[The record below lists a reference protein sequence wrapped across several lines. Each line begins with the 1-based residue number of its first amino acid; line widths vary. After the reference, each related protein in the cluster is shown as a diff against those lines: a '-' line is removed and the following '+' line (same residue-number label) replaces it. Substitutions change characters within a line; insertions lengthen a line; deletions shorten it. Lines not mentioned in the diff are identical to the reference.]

1 LSLWRPR
8 FRSRLYRLR
17 RYRHI
22 VAVLMKYGLE
32 EVADALRSRVFVRL
46 GERVAPLRVKRA
58 AEGRT
63 RPERL
68 RLALEELGP
77 TFIKFGQLL
86 STRPDVIPPE
96 YVHELEHLQDQVKPE
111 PPERIRGEVEGEL
124 NGRLDEIFQ
133 SFDPAPLAA
142 GSIAQVHHAVTRE
155 GDVVAVKVRR
165 PEIVRIIQA
174 EAEILEELVGILKLT
189 LFEPDSIDP
198 RQMVDELVEA
208 VSRETDLANERRNLQ
223 RFSREFAGDPTVHIP
238 RVYEQYCTPA
248 ILTMEFIDG
257 IKPSS
262 CGALVEH
269 GLDCQVVAKRGADFV
284 LRQMFEKGFFH
295 TDPHPGNFFLLPD
308 NVLAPIDFGQVA
320 RLSAQDRRL
329 FGELIQAIV
338 DNDPTLTVRALE
350 RRDMIPDGTDLSKL
364 TAGAEQLIDM
374 YQSMPLRSI
383 PFGTIVTQTF
393 DLFRSNHIRL
403 PAQFTLMLK
412 ALATIESFARTLDPD
427 FSIIGALRVF
437 SRRFILAD
445 LEPRQVVRYLRRT
458 LQDTADLAA
467 RLPDDLNVILRR
479 VRQGKFQVH
488 IQHEHLENLIKT
500 IDRSSNRISF
510 ALIIAGLVV
519 ASSML
524 VPQQGTVLGLGV
536 QTMGVLGYV
545 IAAIFGIWLIIS
557 ILRSGRL

>member
-1 LSLWRPR
+1 
-8 FRSRLYRLR
+8 
-17 RYRHI
+17 

-142 GSIAQVHHAVTRE
+142 GSIAQVHRAVTRE

-262 CGALVEH
+262 CAALVEH
-269 GLDCQVVAKRGADFV
+269 GLNCQVVAKRGADFV

-458 LQDTADLAA
+458 LQDTADLAS

>member
-133 SFDPAPLAA
+133 SFDPTPLAA

-262 CGALVEH
+262 CAALVEH
-269 GLDCQVVAKRGADFV
+269 GLNCQVVAKRGADFV

>member
-142 GSIAQVHHAVTRE
+142 GSIAQVHRAVTRE

-262 CGALVEH
+262 CAALVEH
-269 GLDCQVVAKRGADFV
+269 GLNCQVVAKRGADFV

-458 LQDTADLAA
+458 LQDTADLAS

-500 IDRSSNRISF
+500 FDRSSNRISF

>member
-1 LSLWRPR
+1 
-8 FRSRLYRLR
+8 
-17 RYRHI
+17 

-262 CGALVEH
+262 CAALVEH
-269 GLDCQVVAKRGADFV
+269 GLNCQVVAKRGADFV

-458 LQDTADLAA
+458 LQDTADLAS

-500 IDRSSNRISF
+500 FDRSSNRISF

>member
-1 LSLWRPR
+1 
-8 FRSRLYRLR
+8 
-17 RYRHI
+17 
-22 VAVLMKYGLE
+22 
-32 EVADALRSRVFVRL
+32 
-46 GERVAPLRVKRA
+46 
-58 AEGRT
+58 
-63 RPERL
+63 
-68 RLALEELGP
+68 
-77 TFIKFGQLL
+77 
-86 STRPDVIPPE
+86 
-96 YVHELEHLQDQVKPE
+96 
-111 PPERIRGEVEGEL
+111 
-124 NGRLDEIFQ
+124 
-133 SFDPAPLAA
+133 
-142 GSIAQVHHAVTRE
+142 
-155 GDVVAVKVRR
+155 
-165 PEIVRIIQA
+165 
-174 EAEILEELVGILKLT
+174 
-189 LFEPDSIDP
+189 
-198 RQMVDELVEA
+198 
-208 VSRETDLANERRNLQ
+208 
-223 RFSREFAGDPTVHIP
+223 
-238 RVYEQYCTPA
+238 
-248 ILTMEFIDG
+248 MEFIDG

-262 CGALVEH
+262 CAALVEH
-269 GLDCQVVAKRGADFV
+269 GLNCQVVAKRGADFV

-458 LQDTADLAA
+458 LQDTADLAS

-500 IDRSSNRISF
+500 FDRSSNRISF

>member
-1 LSLWRPR
+1 
-8 FRSRLYRLR
+8 
-17 RYRHI
+17 

-32 EVADALRSRVFVRL
+32 EVADALRSRVLVRL
-46 GERVAPLRVKRA
+46 GERLAPMRVKRA

-96 YVHELEHLQDQVKPE
+96 YVRELEHLQDRVKPE
-111 PPERIRGEVEGEL
+111 PPERIRAQVEREL
-124 NGRLDEIFQ
+124 NGPLEKVFQ
-133 SFDPAPLAA
+133 SFDPTPLAA
-142 GSIAQVHHAVTRE
+142 GSIAQVHRAVTRE

-165 PEIVRIIQA
+165 PEIVQIIQA
-174 EAEILEELVGILKLT
+174 EAEILEDLTGILRLT
-189 LFEPDSIDP
+189 LFERESIDP

-223 RFSREFAGDPTVHIP
+223 RFRQEFAQDPTVHIP
-238 RVYEQYCTPA
+238 RVYEEYCTPA
-248 ILTMEFIDG
+248 ILTMEYIDG

-262 CGALVEH
+262 AAVLTEH
-269 GLDCQVVAKRGADFV
+269 GLDGKVVARRGADFV

-295 TDPHPGNFFLLPD
+295 TDPHPGNFFLLPG

-320 RLSAQDRRL
+320 RLSSEDRRL
-329 FGELIQAIV
+329 FNELIQAIV
-338 DNDPTLTVRALE
+338 DNDPSLTVRALE
-350 RRDMIPDGTDLSKL
+350 RRDLIPSRTDLSKL
-364 TAGAEQLIDM
+364 TAEAEQIIDM

-383 PFGTIVTQTF
+383 PFGTIATQTF

-427 FSIIGALRVF
+427 FSIIAALRTF
-437 SRRFILAD
+437 SRRAVLAD
-445 LEPRQVVRYLRRT
+445 LEPKHLLRYLRRT
-458 LQDTADLAA
+458 VQDAADLAA
-467 RLPDDLNVILRR
+467 RLPDDLNVILRKI
-479 VRQGKFQVH
+479 RQGNFQVH
-488 IQHEHLENLIKT
+488 VQHEHLENLIKT
-500 IDRSSNRISF
+500 IDRSSNRISS
-510 ALIIAGLVV
+510 ALVIAGLVV

-524 VPQQGTVLGLGV
+524 VPQQGAVLGLGV

-545 IAAIFGIWLIIS
+545 IAALFGIWLIIS
-557 ILRSGRL
+557 ILRSGKL